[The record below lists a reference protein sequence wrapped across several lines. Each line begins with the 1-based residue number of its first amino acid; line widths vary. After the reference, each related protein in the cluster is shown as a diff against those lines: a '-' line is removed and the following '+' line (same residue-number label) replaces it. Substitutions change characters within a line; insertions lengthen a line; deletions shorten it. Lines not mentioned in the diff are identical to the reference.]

1 VPNFKFN
8 LLSISKLVTSTDYIL
23 NFSNFQCEIQEK
35 KSLKTIC
42 LAKLKYGLYHLE
54 TYTKSRHTPPKAT
67 FINNFSTPPVTNSN
81 IRHFRLGHLSGNHL
95 NTLHKNFPFISKH
108 VDENCDI
115 CHLAKQK
122 KLSYSPSANR
132 ALKPFDLVHMDL
144 WGPFSQSSV
153 HGHKYFL
160 TIVDD
165 FSRYTWIILF
175 KTKGDVRT
183 HVQTFVS
190 LIENQFHLSIK
201 CIRSDNGPEFLQK
214 DFFASNDLYLYT
226 SAKW

>member
-1 VPNFKFN
+1 
-8 LLSISKLVTSTDYIL
+8 
-23 NFSNFQCEIQEK
+23 
-35 KSLKTIC
+35 
-42 LAKLKYGLYHLE
+42 
-54 TYTKSRHTPPKAT
+54 
-67 FINNFSTPPVTNSN
+67 
-81 IRHFRLGHLSGNHL
+81 
-95 NTLHKNFPFISKH
+95 
-108 VDENCDI
+108 
-115 CHLAKQK
+115 LAKQK